1 MDPGLE
7 FGAVE
12 AYSGGVIPVMPAS
25 ELWAGAEAAAGV
37 GAEACGGNQAY
48 AGAAKVPWC
57 AGQLV
62 GVHQD
67 DAGGDEGAV
76 LVTGRRH
83 R

>member
-12 AYSGGVIPVMPAS
+12 VYAGGVNPVTPVAK
-25 ELWAGAEAAAGV
+25 LWAGAEAAAGV
-37 GAEACGGNQAY
+37 GAEACGVGQAY
-48 AGAAKVPWC
+48 AGGATVPWC

-67 DAGGDEGAV
+67 VVGGYEGAV
-76 LVTGRRH
+76 LVTDGRH

>member
-12 AYSGGVIPVMPAS
+12 ECAVGVIPLLPVA
-25 ELWAGAEAAAGV
+25 ELWAGAEAVAGA
-37 GAEACGGNQAY
+37 GSEACGFDQAY
-48 AGAAKVPWC
+48 AGAATVPWC

-62 GVHQD
+62 AVHQD

-76 LVTGRRH
+76 LVIGRRH